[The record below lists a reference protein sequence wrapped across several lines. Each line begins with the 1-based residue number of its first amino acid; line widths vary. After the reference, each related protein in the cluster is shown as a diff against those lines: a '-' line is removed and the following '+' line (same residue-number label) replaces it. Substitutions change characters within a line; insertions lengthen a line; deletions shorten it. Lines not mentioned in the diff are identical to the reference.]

1 MWDLFG
7 LLFLFTQP
15 ICSFLLFPFES
26 LPQSYLSWSLSRKG
40 RGKPAP
46 PPLFHSILRMRAHC
60 CCLCCFG
67 DFFFFFVGGG
77 SRVDL
82 CAWLGMGFFK
92 STATCPHVCM
102 SANVI
107 YYLLQRPKLK
117 KDRREG
123 GGKTEGPYSYRQALP
138 LPCRNRTLL

>member
-1 MWDLFG
+1 MYVGPVWIIVSVYPTH
-7 LLFLFTQP
+7 LFLFTVSIWITSSVLSELEFVKKRERKTCP
-15 ICSFLLFPFES
+15 PHCFILYFACAHIAAVYVALVIFFL
-26 LPQSYLSWSLSRKG
+26 
-40 RGKPAP
+40 
-46 PPLFHSILRMRAHC
+46 
-60 CCLCCFG
+60 
-67 DFFFFFVGGG
+67 VGGG
-77 SRVDL
+77 SRVNL

-138 LPCRNRTLL
+138 LPCRNRTLLW